1 MYGKYLYS
9 PSRDDFIEKEYT
21 EARFKYLEELSKLF
35 PEIFFDENVS
45 KEKILEMSNNTWIY
59 PETIIDLIRENS
71 SLKTA
76 IKKAI
81 KK

>member
-45 KEKILEMSNNTWIY
+45 KEKILEMSNNT
-59 PETIIDLIRENS
+59 
-71 SLKTA
+71 
-76 IKKAI
+76 
-81 KK
+81 